1 MVGWNNPLPIG
12 QAQGVALGESEPRL
26 GQGWKNVYP
35 VAGPVRGHSS

>member
-12 QAQGVALGESEPRL
+12 QAKGVALGESEPRL